1 MADVKQSVN
10 KIQVVGTVS
19 EINLKVETKEVTLK
33 SNGTEKKVTC
43 KSISKEDFKNPS
55 ISVECNLET
64 ENGTK
69 VITVGGSFYPT
80 HEKKLDDKGVVVDN
94 PRFKSL
100 ETIMNTY
107 VPKSKVKENE
117 VATRVKMDGS
127 LSANEYATEQ
137 GEFKST
143 TQINIFNCTSNGV
156 PNEDIAEGEI
166 TGIIRTIKNEVK
178 GENADET
185 GRLIVEL
192 YSFDNQGV
200 ATPTNFIVEE
210 DLADDFKDMYNS
222 ASSCKLWYEIETKTI
237 GGKKVASNGG
247 FGRRESKM
255 TSGYT
260 ITEFSIFKG
269 DEAFEEENELYISLD
284 TMKSAMK
291 TREIMIEQKIKDA
304 KNKKKEPTK
313 EKTSKGLGSK
323 PSKMTETVDDTEIS
337 ECPF

>member
-33 SNGTEKKVTC
+33 SNGVEKKVTC

-55 ISVECNLET
+55 ISVECNLSTDET
-64 ENGTK
+64 TK

-80 HEKKLDDKGVVVDN
+80 HEKKLDDKGNIIDN

-107 VPKSKVKENE
+107 IPKSKVKDGE

-127 LSANEYATEQ
+127 LSVNEYANEQ

-200 ATPTNFIVEE
+200 TTPTNFVVEE
-210 DLADDFKDMYNS
+210 DLADDFKDMYEAT
-222 ASSCKLWYEIETKTI
+222 ASCRLWYEIKTKTI
-237 GGKKVASNGG
+237 GGKKASTNGG
-247 FGRRESKM
+247 FGRRDSKM
-255 TSGYT
+255 TSGFT

-269 DEAFEEENELYISLD
+269 DEAFEEENEMFISVD

-304 KNKKKEPTK
+304 KEKKKTHTK
-313 EKTSKGLGSK
+313 EKSSKGLGSK
-323 PSKMTETVDDTEIS
+323 PSKMTETVDDVS
-337 ECPF
+337 DDSCPF